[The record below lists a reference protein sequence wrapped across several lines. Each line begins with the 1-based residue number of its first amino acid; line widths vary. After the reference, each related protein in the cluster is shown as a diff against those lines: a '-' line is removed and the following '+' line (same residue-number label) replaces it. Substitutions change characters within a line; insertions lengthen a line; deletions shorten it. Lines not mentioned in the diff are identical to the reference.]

1 MWMLCHLGWHA
12 SNRCQDGLRHG
23 PCKQPRDLA
32 QQGLR
37 RVQRVHDSDE
47 DKRVPLVAQA
57 AIYLVGVIVIG
68 ALALWILPA
77 VLSRHPSHGMTAA
90 QTLMTVNDV
99 RTVLV
104 AFVVAAGAA
113 GTLWFTGR
121 SYALNREGHVTDRY
135 TKAVGQLGDKSSPV
149 RVGGVY
155 ALERI
160 GHDSAKD
167 RTTII
172 YVLGA
177 FIRERSR
184 DPEREERPPED
195 LLAGIR
201 VAGRLLQRTDNVLLD
216 LTEADL
222 RNTDLSRL
230 PRDRVILER
239 AKLEGA
245 KLPQQPS

>member
-1 MWMLCHLGWHA
+1 
-12 SNRCQDGLRHG
+12 
-23 PCKQPRDLA
+23 
-32 QQGLR
+32 
-37 RVQRVHDSDE
+37 
-47 DKRVPLVAQA
+47 
-57 AIYLVGVIVIG
+57 
-68 ALALWILPA
+68 
-77 VLSRHPSHGMTAA
+77 MTAA
-90 QTLMTVNDV
+90 QTLTAVNDV
-99 RTVLV
+99 RTALV

-113 GTLWFTGR
+113 GTLWFTGH

-135 TKAVGQLGDKSSPV
+135 TKAVSQLGDDSSPV

-184 DPEREERPPED
+184 VPQRKAHPPED

-201 VAGRLLQRTDNVLLD
+201 GAGRLLQRSDVQLD
-216 LTEADL
+216 LREADL
-222 RNTDLSRL
+222 RNTELSRL
-230 PRDRVILER
+230 PMEQVILDG

-245 KLPQQPS
+245 KLPQQPG